1 MTKMV
6 PIDLIKK
13 YMSEGHLAASSGRT
27 CNQIWGQELEPHIVD
42 RVYLKKGGGMFGE
55 CFEDYIKVVQL
66 AIQLEGNF
74 TVQMHCDFKNAWTK
88 LSKLSRDTQSIVK
101 L

>member
-1 MTKMV
+1 
-6 PIDLIKK
+6 
-13 YMSEGHLAASSGRT
+13 
-27 CNQIWGQELEPHIVD
+27 
-42 RVYLKKGGGMFGE
+42 MFGE

-88 LSKLSRDTQSIVK
+88 LSKLSRDT
-101 L
+101 